1 MEYETDRMFQLVLQR
16 IPVFRSV
23 SKLGLGLR
31 PTLESRMDST
41 SDSDSDSDSDSTS
54 DSTSD
59 SDSDSDSDTSTS
71 KKGV

>member
-31 PTLESRMDST
+31 PTLESRMDS
-41 SDSDSDSDSDSTS
+41 DSDSDS